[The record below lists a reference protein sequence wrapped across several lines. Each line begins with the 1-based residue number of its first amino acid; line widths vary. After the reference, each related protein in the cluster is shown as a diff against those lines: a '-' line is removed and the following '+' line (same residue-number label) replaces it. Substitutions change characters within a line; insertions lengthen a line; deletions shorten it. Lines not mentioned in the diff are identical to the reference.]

1 MADKDPMVGSMFGLN
16 DETTRRVTTPEAAP
30 AAPQPQAPPQPGAPQ
45 YVYVQQPPQPV
56 VAAGGSKALGWLVA
70 VLAIIAV
77 ANLVL
82 VFMAR
87 SQFNDYS
94 AKQAD
99 AMNLLIRRMD
109 SSDERYA
116 QLRGQ
121 FQVTSEKLG
130 LTQQEL
136 SRAHALAAEVQKQQQ
151 TAVAQLNQAISQ
163 KASADE
169 VNKLQADSNAK
180 IGGLSTDLAGT
191 KQDLASTKSEFA
203 NALTGTKGELNGAI
217 AKTHDELVTLAHKSD
232 RDYFEFTLPHKK
244 AQQKL
249 GTVTVELERT
259 DPKRNVFSVF
269 LLFDDKRTERSNK
282 AMNEP
287 LFFYVQ
293 GASSALELVVN
304 KLGKDTVSGYMS
316 TPKGF
321 FPNTTNVLGQRPG
334 A

>member
-1 MADKDPMVGSMFGLN
+1 MADKDPNPGHSMFGLN
-16 DETTRRVTTPEAAP
+16 DSSADRPTAPEAP
-30 AAPQPQAPPQPGAPQ
+30 AQPQAQSGTPQ
-45 YVYVQQPPQPV
+45 YVMVQPAQSNP
-56 VAAGGSKALGWLVA
+56 AGGGGKALPWLVA
-70 VLAIIAV
+70 VLAALAI

-82 VFMAR
+82 VLVQR
-87 SQFNDYS
+87 SQFSDY
-94 AKQAD
+94 AIKQSD
-99 AMNLLIRRMD
+99 AINLLTRRLD

-121 FQVTSEKLG
+121 FQVTSERLG

-136 SRAHALAAEVQKQQQ
+136 ARAHDLAAQVQKQQQ
-151 TAVAQLNQAISQ
+151 SAVAQLNQAIAQ
-163 KASADE
+163 KASTDE

-203 NALTGTKGELNGAI
+203 NALSGTKGELSGAI
-217 AKTHDELVTLAHKSD
+217 ARTHDELVTLAHKTD
-232 RDYFEFTLPHKK
+232 RDYFEFTLPRRK
-244 AQQKL
+244 AQQKV

-259 DPKRNVFSVF
+259 DQKKNVYSVF
-269 LLFDDKRTERSNK
+269 LYFDDKKTERSNK

-293 GASSALELVVN
+293 GAPSALELVVN
-304 KLGKDTVSGYMS
+304 KLGKDSISGYLS

>member
-1 MADKDPMVGSMFGLN
+1 MADKDPSPGHSMFGLN
-16 DETTRRVTTPEAAP
+16 DEPTRRAPAPEDTT
-30 AAPQPQAPPQPGAPQ
+30 AAPQPLPGAPQ
-45 YVYVQQPPQPV
+45 YVYVQPAPQPV
-56 VAAGGSKALGWLVA
+56 PATGGGKALPWLLAAVA
-70 VLAIIAV
+70 VLAI

-82 VFMAR
+82 VLMAR
-87 SQFNDYS
+87 SQFNDY
-94 AKQAD
+94 ATRQAD
-99 AMNLLIRRMD
+99 AMNLLTRRMD

-130 LTQQEL
+130 MTEQEL
-136 SRAHALAAEVQKQQQ
+136 SRAHALAAEVQQQQQ
-151 TAVAQLNQAISQ
+151 TAVAQLNKAIAQ

-217 AKTHDELVTLAHKSD
+217 ARTHDELVALAHKGD
-232 RDYFEFTLPHKK
+232 RDYFEFTLPRKK
-244 AQQKL
+244 ATQKL

-259 DPKRNVFSVF
+259 DPKKNVYSVF
-269 LLFDDKRTERSNK
+269 LSFDDKKTERSNK
-282 AMNEP
+282 GMNEP

-304 KLGKDTVSGYMS
+304 KLGKDSISGYMS

>member
-1 MADKDPMVGSMFGLN
+1 MAEKDPVPSHSMFGLN
-16 DETTRRVTTPEAAP
+16 DSARSEGAQQGTPAP
-30 AAPQPQAPPQPGAPQ
+30 TPTPTPQ
-45 YVYVQQPPQPV
+45 YVYVQPQP
-56 VAAGGSKALGWLVA
+56 APASGGGKALPWLVGALA
-70 VLAIIAV
+70 VLSA
-77 ANLVL
+77 ANLGLVL
-82 VFMAR
+82 MGR
-87 SQFNDYS
+87 SQFSDY
-94 AKQAD
+94 ANKQAD
-99 AMNLLIRRMD
+99 ALNLLTRRMD

-136 SRAHALAAEVQKQQQ
+136 SRAHALAADVQKQQQ
-151 TAVAQLNQAISQ
+151 AAVAQLNQAIAQ
-163 KASADE
+163 KASADD

-180 IGGLSTDLAGT
+180 IGGLTTDLAGT
-191 KQDLASTKSEFA
+191 KQDLASTKTEFT

-217 AKTHDELVTLAHKSD
+217 ARTHDELVALAHKGD
-232 RDYFEFTLPHKK
+232 RDYFEFTLPRKK

-249 GTVTVELERT
+249 GSVTVELEKT
-259 DPKRNVFSVF
+259 DPKKNVFSIY
-269 LLFDDKRTERSNK
+269 LFADDKRIERSNK
-282 AMNEP
+282 GMNEP
-287 LFFYVQ
+287 VYFYLQ

-304 KLGKDTVSGYMS
+304 KLGKDTISGYVS

>member
-1 MADKDPMVGSMFGLN
+1 MADKDPSPGHSMFGLN
-16 DETTRRVTTPEAAP
+16 DAPTREVPSPEQVP
-30 AAPQPQAPPQPGAPQ
+30 TSTQPGVPQ
-45 YVYVQQPPQPV
+45 YVVVQQPPQAVPN
-56 VAAGGSKALGWLVA
+56 GGGKALPWLVA
-70 VLAIIAV
+70 ALGVLAI

-82 VFMAR
+82 VLMAR
-87 SQFNDYS
+87 SQFNDYTT
-94 AKQAD
+94 KQAD
-99 AMNLLIRRMD
+99 VMNLMTRRLD
-109 SSDERYA
+109 SGDERYA

-121 FQVTSEKLG
+121 FQVTQERLG
-130 LTQQEL
+130 MTQQEL
-136 SRAHALAAEVQKQQQ
+136 ARAHELAAQVQKQQQ
-151 TAVAQLNQAISQ
+151 SAVAQLNQAIAK

-180 IGGLSTDLAGT
+180 IGGLSTDLEGT
-191 KQDLASTKSEFA
+191 KQDLSNTKSEFA

-217 AKTHDELVTLAHKSD
+217 ARTHDELVALAHKSD
-232 RDYFEFTLPHKK
+232 RDYFEFTLPNRK

-249 GTVTVELERT
+249 GTVTLQLEKT

-287 LFFYVQ
+287 VFFYVQ

-321 FPNTTNVLGQRPG
+321 FPNTTNVLGARPG
-334 A
+334 T

>member
-1 MADKDPMVGSMFGLN
+1 MADKPTSSGHSMFGLN
-16 DETTRRVTTPEAAP
+16 DDATTRQAASPEVT
-30 AAPQPQAPPQPGAPQ
+30 PQPQPGAPQ
-45 YVYVQQPPQPV
+45 YVYVQQPPP
-56 VAAGGSKALGWLVA
+56 VAAASGGSKALPWLLAAVA
-70 VLAIIAV
+70 GLAI
-77 ANLVL
+77 ANLALLIV
-82 VFMAR
+82 AR

-94 AKQAD
+94 MKQAD
-99 AMNLLIRRMD
+99 ALNLITRRLD

-136 SRAHALAAEVQKQQQ
+136 TRAHALAADVQKQQQ
-151 TAVAQLNQAISQ
+151 AAVARLNQAIAQ

-191 KQDLASTKSEFA
+191 KQDLANTKSEFT
-203 NALTGTKGELNGAI
+203 NALTGTKGELKGDI
-217 AKTHDELVTLAHKSD
+217 ARTHDELVALAHKTD
-232 RDYFEFTLPHKK
+232 RDYFEFNLAHKK
-244 AQQKL
+244 AQQKV
-249 GTVTVELERT
+249 GSVTVELERT
-259 DPKRNVFSVF
+259 DPKKNVFSVF
-269 LLFDDKRTERSNK
+269 LYFDDKKTERSNK

-287 LFFYVQ
+287 LYFYVQ
-293 GASSALELVVN
+293 GASSALEMVVN
-304 KLGKDTVSGYMS
+304 KLTKDSVSGYLS

-321 FPNTTNVLGQRPG
+321 FPSTTNVLGQRPG

>member
-1 MADKDPMVGSMFGLN
+1 MFGLN
-16 DETTRRVTTPEAAP
+16 DEPTRRVPAPGEQP
-30 AAPQPQAPPQPGAPQ
+30 AAPQAPAAAPQ
-45 YVYVQQPPQPV
+45 YVLVQQAPQSAP
-56 VAAGGSKALGWLVA
+56 ASGGAKALPWLVGA
-70 VLAIIAV
+70 LGVLAI

-82 VFMAR
+82 VLKAR
-87 SQFNDYS
+87 SEFSDY
-94 AKQAD
+94 ATKQAD
-99 AMNLLIRRMD
+99 VINVLTRRMD
-109 SSDERYA
+109 SSDDRYA

-136 SRAHALAAEVQKQQQ
+136 ARAHDLAAQVQKQQQ
-151 TAVAQLNQAISQ
+151 AAVTQLNQAIAQ
-163 KASADE
+163 KASAED

-217 AKTHDELVTLAHKSD
+217 ARTHDELVALAHKTD
-232 RDYFEFTLPHKK
+232 RDYFEFNLPRRK
-244 AQQKL
+244 AQQKV
-249 GTVTVELERT
+249 GTVTVELEKT
-259 DPKRNVFSVF
+259 DPKRNVFSVY
-269 LLFDDKRTERSNK
+269 LSFDDKRTERSNK
-282 AMNEP
+282 AINEP
-287 LFFYVQ
+287 VYFLVQ

-304 KLGKDTVSGYMS
+304 KLGKDSVSGYMS

-334 A
+334 S

>member
-1 MADKDPMVGSMFGLN
+1 MFGLN
-16 DETTRRVTTPEAAP
+16 DDTPTRRAAAPAETPASPQAQP
-30 AAPQPQAPPQPGAPQ
+30 AAPQ
-45 YVYVQQPPQPV
+45 YVLVQQSPQPV
-56 VAAGGSKALGWLVA
+56 PATGGAKVLPWLVA
-70 VLAIIAV
+70 VLAVVAI

-82 VFMAR
+82 VLMAR
-87 SQFNDYS
+87 SQFNDY
-94 AKQAD
+94 ATKQAD
-99 AMNLLIRRMD
+99 AMNLITRRID

-121 FQVTSEKLG
+121 FQVSSEKLG

-136 SRAHALAAEVQKQQQ
+136 ARAHALATEVQKQQQ
-151 TAVAQLNQAISQ
+151 TAVAQLNKAIAQ

-191 KQDLASTKSEFA
+191 KQDLASTKSEFT

-217 AKTHDELVTLAHKSD
+217 ARTHDELVALAHKSD
-232 RDYFEFTLPHKK
+232 RDYFEFTLPRKK
-244 AQQKL
+244 AQQKI
-249 GTVTVELERT
+249 GTITVELEKT
-259 DPKRNVFSVF
+259 DAKRNVFSFYLVA
-269 LLFDDKRTERSNK
+269 DDKRIYRPNK

-287 LFFYVQ
+287 VYLIVN

-304 KLGKDTVSGYMS
+304 KLGKDSVSGYMS

>member
-1 MADKDPMVGSMFGLN
+1 MAEKDPSPGHSMFGLN
-16 DETTRRVTTPEAAP
+16 DATTRRVTSPGEATAS
-30 AAPQPQAPPQPGAPQ
+30 PQPQPGAPQ
-45 YVYVQQPPQPV
+45 YVLVQQTPASASTP
-56 VAAGGSKALGWLVA
+56 GGGKGLPWLVA
-70 VLAIIAV
+70 VVTVLTI
-77 ANLVL
+77 ANLALVL
-82 VFMAR
+82 TVR
-87 SQFNDYS
+87 SQFSDYS
-94 AKQAD
+94 TKQAD
-99 AMNLLIRRMD
+99 ALNLITRRLD

-136 SRAHALAAEVQKQQQ
+136 ARAHDLAAQVQKQQQ
-151 TAVAQLNQAISQ
+151 AAVVQLNQAIAQ

-191 KQDLASTKSEFA
+191 KQDLANTKSEFT

-217 AKTHDELVTLAHKSD
+217 ARTHDELVALAHKTD
-232 RDYFEFTLPHKK
+232 RDYFEFTLPNKK

-249 GTVTVELERT
+249 GTVTVELEKT
-259 DPKRNVFSVF
+259 NPSRNVFSVY
-269 LLFDDKRTERSNK
+269 LYFDDKKTERSNK

-287 LFFYVQ
+287 VFFYVQ

-304 KLGKDTVSGYMS
+304 KLGKDSVSGYLS

>member
-1 MADKDPMVGSMFGLN
+1 MADKDPSPGHSMFGLN
-16 DETTRRVTTPEAAP
+16 DAPTREVPSPEAVPTAT
-30 AAPQPQAPPQPGAPQ
+30 QPGVPQ
-45 YVYVQQPPQPV
+45 YVLVQQPQQA
-56 VAAGGSKALGWLVA
+56 VATGGGKALPWLLAAVG
-70 VLAIIAV
+70 VLAI

-82 VFMAR
+82 VLMAR

-94 AKQAD
+94 TKQAD
-99 AMNLLIRRMD
+99 AMNLITRRLD
-109 SSDERYA
+109 SSDERDA
-116 QLRGQ
+116 QLKGQ
-121 FQVTSEKLG
+121 FQVTQEKLG
-130 LTQQEL
+130 MTQAEL
-136 SRAHALAAEVQKQQQ
+136 ARAHDLATQVQKQQQ
-151 TAVAQLNQAISQ
+151 AAVSQLNKAIAE

-180 IGGLSTDLAGT
+180 IGGLSTDLEGT
-191 KQDLASTKSEFA
+191 KQDLSNTKSEFA

-217 AKTHDELVTLAHKSD
+217 AKTHDELVTLAHKTD
-232 RDYFEFTLPHKK
+232 RDYFEFTLPNKK

-249 GTVTVELERT
+249 GTVTLQLEKT

-287 LFFYVQ
+287 VFFYVQ

-304 KLGKDTVSGYMS
+304 KLGKDTISGYMS

-334 A
+334 T

>member
-1 MADKDPMVGSMFGLN
+1 MADKDPSPGHSMFGLN
-16 DETTRRVTTPEAAP
+16 DEPTRQVPSPEAVPTATL
-30 AAPQPQAPPQPGAPQ
+30 PGTPQ
-45 YVYVQQPPQPV
+45 YVLVQQPPQAVPA
-56 VAAGGSKALGWLVA
+56 AAGGKALPWLVA
-70 VLAIIAV
+70 ALAILAI

-82 VFMAR
+82 VLMGR
-87 SQFNDYS
+87 SQFSDY
-94 AKQAD
+94 ATKQAD
-99 AMNLLIRRMD
+99 ATNLITRRMD

-136 SRAHALAAEVQKQQQ
+136 TRAHDLAAQVQKQQQ
-151 TAVAQLNQAISQ
+151 AAVSQLNQAIAQ

-191 KQDLASTKSEFA
+191 KQDLASTKSEFT

-217 AKTHDELVTLAHKSD
+217 ARTHDELVTLAHKTD
-232 RDYFEFTLPHKK
+232 RDYFEFTLPNKK

-249 GTVTVELERT
+249 GTVTLQLEKT
-259 DPKRNVFSVF
+259 DPKRNVFSMF

-287 LFFYVQ
+287 VFFYVQ

-304 KLGKDTVSGYMS
+304 KLGKDTISGYMS

>member
-1 MADKDPMVGSMFGLN
+1 MADKDPSSGHSMFGLN
-16 DETTRRVTTPEAAP
+16 DTPTQRVPAPEAAP
-30 AAPQPQAPPQPGAPQ
+30 VQPQAAPGPPQ
-45 YVYVQQPPQPV
+45 YVMGMVQPV
-56 VAAGGSKALGWLVA
+56 QSYPATGGGSKALPWLVGALA
-70 VLAIIAV
+70 VLGI
-77 ANLVL
+77 ANLAMVINQ
-82 VFMAR
+82 R
-87 SQFNDYS
+87 SQFSDY
-94 AKQAD
+94 ATKQAD
-99 AMNLLIRRMD
+99 ALNLLTRRMD
-109 SSDERYA
+109 SSDDRYA

-136 SRAHALAAEVQKQQQ
+136 GRAHALAAEVQKQQQ
-151 TAVAQLNQAISQ
+151 TAVAQLNQAIAQ

-203 NALTGTKGELNGAI
+203 NALGGTKGELKGDI
-217 AKTHDELVTLAHKSD
+217 ARTHDELVALAHRTD
-232 RDYFEFTLPHKK
+232 RDYFEFTLPRKK

-249 GTVTVELERT
+249 GTVTVELEKT
-259 DPKRNVFSVF
+259 DPKKNLFSVF
-269 LLFDDKRTERSNK
+269 LSFDDKTTERKDK

-304 KLGKDTVSGYMS
+304 KLGKDTVSGYLS